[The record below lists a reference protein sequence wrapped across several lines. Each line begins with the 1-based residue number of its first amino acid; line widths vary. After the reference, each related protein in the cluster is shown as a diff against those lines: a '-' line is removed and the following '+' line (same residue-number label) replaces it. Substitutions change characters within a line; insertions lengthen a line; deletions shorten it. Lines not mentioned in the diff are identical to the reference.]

1 MHNEDKQDGQERYE
15 NELTQLL
22 TVVRVLKREKKN
34 AKSNLTPML
43 NQLAVSISEE
53 NYDKRSVTETIER
66 LEKLRDEVMRILE
79 ELETFYSKLQDEENE
94 RKTSKEI
101 EEINE
106 QVDRELGQTRCIILT
121 HVSSLCQERN
131 VVSREKEY
139 VHSVRE
145 TERSGGD
152 KRESN
157 RVQREERRIVDSPE
171 HLYSL
176 TPTRHRNNLHAGDTF
191 SSSNVVNGRLE
202 RIKIPLFSGN
212 KLEFP
217 RWHAAFSRCVDSSSL
232 SAQFKMLRL
241 EGCLTSQAAET
252 IEGLGYS
259 GAAYEAAK
267 ARLLR
272 KYGGSRR
279 QLQGNLE
286 ELKKMKTRREYDAK
300 GLERFADAL
309 ERAVINL
316 KENDRQSDLRDGT
329 LYTIILD
336 KIPERLLALY

>member
-1 MHNEDKQDGQERYE
+1 M
-15 NELTQLL
+15 
-22 TVVRVLKREKKN
+22 
-34 AKSNLTPML
+34 
-43 NQLAVSISEE
+43 
-53 NYDKRSVTETIER
+53 
-66 LEKLRDEVMRILE
+66 
-79 ELETFYSKLQDEENE
+79 
-94 RKTSKEI
+94 
-101 EEINE
+101 
-106 QVDRELGQTRCIILT
+106 
-121 HVSSLCQERN
+121 
-131 VVSREKEY
+131 
-139 VHSVRE
+139 HSVRE
-145 TERSGGD
+145 TEQSGGD

-157 RVQREERRIVDSPE
+157 RVQREERRIIDLPE
-171 HLYSL
+171 RLYSL
-176 TPTRHRNNLHAGDTF
+176 TLTRHTNNLHAGDTF

-217 RWHAAFSRCVDSSSL
+217 RWHAAFSSSVDSSSL

-241 EGCLTSQAAET
+241 EGCLTSEAAET
-252 IEGLGYS
+252 IKGLGYS
-259 GAAYEAAK
+259 GEAYETAK

-279 QLQGNLE
+279 QVQGHLE
-286 ELKKMKTRREYDAK
+286 ELKKMKTPRESDAK

-336 KIPERLLALY
+336 KIPERLLPLY